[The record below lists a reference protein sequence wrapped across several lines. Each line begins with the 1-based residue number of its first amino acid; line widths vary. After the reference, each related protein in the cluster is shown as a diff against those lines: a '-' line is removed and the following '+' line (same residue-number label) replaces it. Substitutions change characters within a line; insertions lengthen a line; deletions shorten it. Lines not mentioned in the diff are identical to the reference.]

1 MLEKPKYLTGEV
13 ETFENYISSFLVAL
27 QTEYLKGWE
36 NLIKFSNIPEKADD
50 WYFYDQPFETAM
62 IEKYFKGWHKP
73 NKSELTSIPFM
84 DVYFFGNPNKYGLNK
99 SNHYFASDDEDWF
112 DGEPCISKCKT
123 LNHFISDCKRA
134 GIKLEWR
141 E

>member
-1 MLEKPKYLTGEV
+1 MLDKPKYLTGEV

-27 QTEYLKGWE
+27 QTEYLKGGE

-62 IEKYFKGWHKP
+62 IEKYFKYMQDI
-73 NKSELTSIPFM
+73 TSGGSI
-84 DVYFFGNPNKYGLNK
+84 GNPHIIYKNG
-99 SNHYFASDDEDWF
+99 NHHLWF
-112 DGEPCISKCKT
+112 TPYRVVIERDNPSETHKTMLPRT
-123 LNHFISDCKRA
+123 LNHFISDCIRA